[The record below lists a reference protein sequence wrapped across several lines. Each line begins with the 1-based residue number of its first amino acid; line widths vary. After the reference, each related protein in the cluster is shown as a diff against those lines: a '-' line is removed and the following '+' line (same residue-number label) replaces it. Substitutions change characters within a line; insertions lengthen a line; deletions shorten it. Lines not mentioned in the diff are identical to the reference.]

1 MERIMRYIRN
11 LLRELT
17 DSSNLAVEFFLLW
30 IAVALTFLVI
40 ATILY
45 YIQ

>member
-1 MERIMRYIRN
+1 MKY
-11 LLRELT
+11 LRELLSQLT
-17 DSSNLAVEFFLLW
+17 DTNTVAVEFLLLW
-30 IAVALTFLVI
+30 IATALTFLVI